1 MEIKALPLHQRN
13 IDDVLRIQKTA
24 YADDFLE
31 DAHSFIAKIAAS
43 PGISCAAWRD
53 DVMVGYLIAVPMT
66 TDEGLGFN
74 TSRISTVSIADAR
87 VVYIHDV
94 AVDPEVRGRGVA
106 DLMLGRLEGVV
117 AGSAV
122 SEWRLVSVQESQ
134 GFWENRGFVVSPEPP
149 PIGYGPEAVL
159 MTRP

>member
-1 MEIKALPLHQRN
+1 MEIKVQPLHQRN

-31 DAHSFIAKIAAS
+31 DTESFIAKLNAS
-43 PGISCAAWRD
+43 DDTSWGAWHDGI
-53 DVMVGYLIAVPMT
+53 MIGYLVAVPMT

-117 AGSAV
+117 AGLAV

-159 MTRP
+159 MTRS

>member
-53 DVMVGYLIAVPMT
+53 DVMVGYLIAVPMM

-94 AVDPEVRGRGVA
+94 AVDPEVRGRG
-106 DLMLGRLEGVV
+106 V

-159 MTRP
+159 MLRR